1 MIIKNNF
8 YIITGGPGVGKTTL
22 INELQQKQMNCIP
35 EVAREII
42 KDQLKN
48 NGQALPWKNAK
59 EYAKLMLSHSV
70 RDYVKLLDTNDLYF
84 FDRGIP
90 DTYAYECLM
99 DFDFDENL
107 NLIVNKYRYNKIVFI
122 LPPWEEIY
130 KIDNERK
137 QDFQLAKETY
147 NVIKD
152 TYECLNYDLIEVPC
166 LAPAKR
172 ADFIK
177 KTLNNLPG
185 ISRY

>member
-8 YIITGGPGVGKTTL
+8 HIITGGPGVGKTTL
-22 INELQQKQMNCIP
+22 INELRQQQMNCIP

-59 EYAKLMLSHSV
+59 EYAQLMLSNSV
-70 RDYVKLLDTNDLYF
+70 RDYVNLLDANDLYF

-99 DFDFDENL
+99 NFDDDDENL
-107 NLIVNKYRYNKIVFI
+107 KLIVNKYRYNKIVFI

-130 KIDNERK
+130 KMDNERK

-166 LAPAKR
+166 LAPTER

-177 KTLNNLPG
+177 NTLN
-185 ISRY
+185 S

>member
-1 MIIKNNF
+1 MIIKHNF
-8 YIITGGPGVGKTTL
+8 HIITGGPGGGKTTL

-59 EYAKLMLSHSV
+59 EYSELMLSHSI

-90 DTYAYECLM
+90 DTYAYEALM
-99 DFDFDENL
+99 NFDYDENL
-107 NLIVNKYRYNKIVFI
+107 NFAANKYRYNKMVFI

-130 KIDNERK
+130 KMDNERK
-137 QDFQLAKETY
+137 QDFQLAKKTYKMIKETY
-147 NVIKD
+147 
-152 TYECLNYDLIEVPC
+152 ESLNYDLIEVPC
-166 LAPAKR
+166 LPVRER
-172 ADFIK
+172 ADFIL
-177 KTLNNLPG
+177 KTLNDFP
-185 ISRY
+185 IAQ

>member
-22 INELQQKQMNCIP
+22 INELQQQQMNCIP

-59 EYAKLMLSHSV
+59 EYSKLMLSDSV
-70 RDYVKLLDTNDLYF
+70 RDFVKLLDANDLYF

-99 DFDFDENL
+99 SFDYDESL
-107 NLIVNKYRYNKIVFI
+107 NLMVNKYRYNNVVFI

-130 KIDNERK
+130 KTDNERK

-152 TYECLNYDLIEVPC
+152 TYESLDYDLIEVPC
-166 LAPAKR
+166 LAPAER
-172 ADFIK
+172 AEFII
-177 KTLNNLPG
+177 KTLNN
-185 ISRY
+185 